1 MCKTE
6 KILSALWAK
15 KKDLANQFYCLPLTV
30 HLTDTM
36 GVMKFLWQ
44 HWVSEGQKNNIIKTL
59 EVAAPNLD
67 IDDIAVN
74 LACFLAGVHD
84 IGKCTPMFQSQKGY
98 SNSKDL
104 DMSILEQLEL
114 SGLAGMENIDFDAP
128 ARRRAHHSIMGEY
141 LLRNFGVRQD
151 IASIIGAHHG
161 KPADTEQS
169 VTDLRAYPE
178 YLYQE
183 SQGVIHE
190 QWQNMQ
196 KKLVH
201 DALKATGFV
210 DSRGEAD
217 VSLLPSIGEPGQV
230 ILSGLL
236 IMADWIASNENYFPL
251 ITLGEQGLPKT
262 MERLRTG
269 IAAWSRHNPVESL
282 DVMSVPS
289 ADMYY
294 QKRFNFS
301 PRAFQQ
307 KIFDVAAS
315 TDNLGMLVL
324 EAPMGSGKTEAA
336 VAAAE
341 ELMAKKKLDGLFF
354 GLPTQ
359 ATSNGIFPRI
369 NAWLKNFAEEHDAIE
384 KIKLMHGKAAL
395 NDLQEELLEGIH
407 VDEDFGSGVLTAQWF
422 EGKKTSILS
431 DAVVG
436 TVDQFLLAALKQKH
450 LALRHLG
457 FSRKIVIIDE
467 VHAYDAYMDVFLCRA
482 IEWMGAYSIPVIL
495 LSATLPAEIRI
506 KLIFA
511 YLRGQGKKLGKQE
524 KEKYK
529 EKLHSK
535 VYPMLTYTDNGNIFQ
550 NKDFLL
556 EKDKRVI
563 VTELDEA
570 NLERTLKLLLAEG
583 GVAGIIVN
591 TVIRA
596 QEIFEHLAEAFPN
609 DVKLLHGKFIDTDRA
624 IKEKQLME
632 TIGKG
637 AKRPQRAIIVGTQV
651 LEQSLD
657 IDFDVLI
664 SDLCPMDLLLQRVG
678 RLHRH
683 AIPRPQNLSQ
693 PVLYVM
699 GESQNLEFE
708 SGAAAIYGDYLLA
721 RTQYLLPKQEILI
734 PSDIPLLV
742 QRVYGSEDIAL
753 PAGVQEAY
761 EQAQKKHLQDLD
773 HENDKANKQFLLA
786 KPHLKIKPEKYNLVG
801 WLNTEA
807 RCESEANAFARVRDA
822 QESIEVLAL
831 LKCGTGYGF
840 FCKKEDLSN
849 QIENYETAKEVAKR
863 TLKLSEVMAR
873 HACGSVY
880 KTIEWL
886 EKYNQAHLSCWQ
898 KQPWLKGS
906 LGIIFANIDDGYT
919 GEFQLGNIVLRYNRD
934 VGLKW
939 RKLDD

>member
-6 KILSALWAK
+6 NILSTLWAK
-15 KKDLANQFYCLPLTV
+15 KKELANQFYWLPLTV
-30 HLTDTM
+30 HLKDTM

-44 HWVSEGQKNNIIKTL
+44 HWVSEGQKNSIIKTL
-59 EVAAPNLD
+59 ELADPALD
-67 IDDIAVN
+67 IEDAAVN
-74 LACFLAGVHD
+74 LTCFLAGVHD

-98 SNSKDL
+98 SNSTDL

-114 SGLAGMENIDFDAP
+114 SGLVGMDSLSFDIA
-128 ARRRAHHSIMGEY
+128 AHRRAHHTIMGEY

-178 YLYQE
+178 YIYQE

-190 QWQNMQ
+190 KWQDMQ
-196 KKLVH
+196 KKLLN

-217 VSLLPSIGEPGQV
+217 VSLLPKIGEPGQV

-236 IMADWIASNENYFPL
+236 IMADWIASNESYFPL
-251 ITLGEQGLPKT
+251 IPLGEKALPNT
-262 MERLRTG
+262 MERLRHG
-269 IAAWSRHNPVESL
+269 IAAWSAYNPVESL
-282 DVMSVPS
+282 EVTSVPS

-307 KIFDVAAS
+307 KIFDVVAS
-315 TDNLGMLVL
+315 TDNLGMLIL

-369 NAWLKNFAEEHDAIE
+369 NAWLKNLAEEHDAIE

-395 NDLQEELLEGIH
+395 NDLQEELLEGVH
-407 VDEDFGSGVLTAQWF
+407 VDEDLGSGVLTAQWF
-422 EGKKTSILS
+422 AGKKTAILS

-482 IEWMGAYSIPVIL
+482 IEWMGAYGIPVIL
-495 LSATLPAEIRI
+495 LSATLPEATRI
-506 KLIFA
+506 ELLLA
-511 YLRGQGKKLGKQE
+511 YLRGQGKMSKQKQE
-524 KEKYK
+524 EYTQ
-529 EKLHSK
+529 KLRSRA
-535 VYPMLTYTDNGNIFQ
+535 YPLLTYTDNGNIFQ
-550 NKDFLL
+550 IKDFPR
-556 EKDKRVI
+556 EKDKRVA
-563 VTELDEA
+563 VKELDEA
-570 NLERTLKLLLAEG
+570 KLEETLGLLLSEG
-583 GVAGIIVN
+583 GVAGVIVN
-591 TVIRA
+591 TVLRA
-596 QEIFEHLAEAFPN
+596 QEIFEHLAEVFPH

-632 TIGKG
+632 MIGKG

-683 AIPRPQNLSQ
+683 DIPRPQSLLQ

-699 GESQNLEFE
+699 GESQDLAFE

-734 PSDIPLLV
+734 PSDILLLV

-761 EQAQKKHLQDLD
+761 EQAQKKHLDDLKN
-773 HENDKANKQFLLA
+773 ENDKANKQFLLR
-786 KPHLKIKPEKYNLVG
+786 KPHLKINPKDYNLVK
-801 WLNTEA
+801 WLKTTAECN
-807 RCESEANAFARVRDA
+807 SEADVFAQVRDA

-831 LKCGTGYGF
+831 LKCGTGYGYF
-840 FCKKEDLSN
+840 GKKEDISN
-849 QIENYETAKEVAKR
+849 QIENYETAKEIAKR
-863 TLKLSEVMAR
+863 TLKLSEAMAQY
-873 HACGSVY
+873 ACGSVS

-886 EKYNQAHLSCWQ
+886 EKYNQEHLPCWQ
-898 KQPWLKGS
+898 KQPWLQGS
-906 LGIIFANIDDGYT
+906 LGIIFENVDDEYT